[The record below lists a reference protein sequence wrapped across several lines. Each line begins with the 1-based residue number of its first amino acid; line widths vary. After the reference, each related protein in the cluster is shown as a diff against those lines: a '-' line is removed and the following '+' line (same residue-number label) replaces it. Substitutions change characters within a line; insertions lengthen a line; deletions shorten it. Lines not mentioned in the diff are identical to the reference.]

1 MASDLLLRGLIAGVL
16 AGILAAGFSYV
27 LGEPPL
33 ERALA
38 FETSLSAAPS
48 VEPEVVSRGTQ
59 RGAGLFAA
67 HVVYGAAFGGFFSLV
82 FAFALGRIG
91 AFGPHTLAALLAL
104 AGFVALVLVPE
115 LKYPANPPGIG
126 ASGTIG
132 MRTTLYFGMLATS
145 LLAMIFAATLATAIA
160 ARYGRWDGALIS
172 AAAFVLVAAIAGAAL
187 PAIDEVPDGF
197 PAGVLWNFRLA
208 SIGTRAIFWCA
219 LGLSFGA
226 MAEGWLKRRPD
237 AGGTFSP

>member
-16 AGILAAGFSYV
+16 SGILAAGFPYV

-33 ERALA
+33 ERSPA
-38 FETSLSAAPS
+38 FETSLSETPG

-67 HVVYGAAFGGFFSLV
+67 HIVYGAAFVGFFSLV
-82 FAFALGRIG
+82 FALALGRIG
-91 AFGPHTLAALLAL
+91 DFGPRTLAALLAL
-104 AGFVALVLVPE
+104 AGFITLVLVPE

-126 ASGTIG
+126 AAGTIG
-132 MRTTLYFGMLATS
+132 MRTTLYFGMLAIS
-145 LLAMIFAATLATAIA
+145 LLAMIFAATLAAALA
-160 ARYGRWDGALIS
+160 ARFGPWHGALTT
-172 AAAFVLVAAIAGAAL
+172 AAVFVLMVASAGAAL
-187 PAIDEVPDGF
+187 PAIDEVPNGF

-208 SIGTRAIFWCA
+208 SIGARGIFWCA

-226 MAEGWLKRRPD
+226 MAEKWLKRRPD
-237 AGGTFSP
+237 